1 MQNPVQFKI
10 ATAFIVGE
18 VLWAG
23 LGGPVWIWRSQSNA
37 RIIVMTPFNSVSTQ
51 LTWAIG
57 RVYRYSY
64 LHYSYCDCIKNIR
77 EYL

>member
-1 MQNPVQFKI
+1 MQNPVQVKL

-23 LGGPVWIWRSQSNA
+23 LSGPVWIWRSESNA
-37 RIIVMTPFNSVSTQ
+37 GIIVVTPFNSVSTQ

-57 RVYRYSY
+57 RVYGYTSSY
-64 LHYSYCDCIKNIR
+64 LHYCDCIKIIR
-77 EYL
+77 EY